1 MQPRRLLT
9 GTYGCSRRHQPD
21 RTGGQHESVPQ
32 PRVVGNRAARSGP
45 RHLGHGGRARGRD
58 RTPSRAEAGHH
69 HRVRPPAGARTGPGA
84 ITNGQR
90 GTVTDGQPGT
100 VTDGHAGTVTDARSH
115 ALSSTVADA
124 HAETLSQ
131 SGADSGGLARPR
143 ARTKPFA
150 QAGTLAGKGATNAV
164 SPEEFTDFY
173 AASFRRLVGQL
184 YTMTGNHA
192 EAQDAVQ
199 EAFIR
204 AWAHRRRL
212 DRSGSPEAWVRATAW
227 RIAVSRWQRARLG
240 RALMRSSAPTAPV
253 DGPSPDRVALIEGLR
268 QVPAE
273 QRRALVL
280 YHVCDQSVAQIA
292 AETGVPVGTVKARLA
307 RGRAALAPHL
317 RDTALPDGAA
327 SADRR

>member
-1 MQPRRLLT
+1 
-9 GTYGCSRRHQPD
+9 
-21 RTGGQHESVPQ
+21 
-32 PRVVGNRAARSGP
+32 
-45 RHLGHGGRARGRD
+45 
-58 RTPSRAEAGHH
+58 
-69 HRVRPPAGARTGPGA
+69 
-84 ITNGQR
+84 
-90 GTVTDGQPGT
+90 
-100 VTDGHAGTVTDARSH
+100 
-115 ALSSTVADA
+115 
-124 HAETLSQ
+124 
-131 SGADSGGLARPR
+131 
-143 ARTKPFA
+143 
-150 QAGTLAGKGATNAV
+150 V

-184 YTMTGNHA
+184 YAMTGNHA

-212 DRSGSPEAWVRATAW
+212 EHSAAPEAWVRATAW
-227 RIAVSRWQRARLG
+227 HIAVSRWQRARLG
-240 RALMRSSAPTAPV
+240 HVLMRSSPRPEVT
-253 DGPSPDRVALIEGLR
+253 DGPGPDRVALLDALR

-317 RDTALPDGAA
+317 RDTAFRDSTA
-327 SADRR
+327 SADRT